1 MKPQEPIPHNY
12 SIRRLNMIFALSSLV
27 LLAVTGLMVGY
38 DYIRGWKW
46 FQLEFMRM
54 QQERISQEIGIAQT
68 EENKQQLA
76 DLDAQ
81 DRKNEIELARHRDQY
96 LTAQKALDAIEGD
109 HYRADQ
115 DYRFAKANLDAQRY
129 IAEAAIVQHLSD
141 APQQQAEFERQ
152 TKHLADLQ
160 LALQESTRKRD
171 AAKANVDQWLKKIK
185 DAEDKKKELT
195 ASVDLLNKQ
204 LGTVDMKP
212 FSTNWILSQPLLDFV
227 NPVLKIDQV
236 VLNDLSIDM
245 NYMNVPRV
253 DRCQT
258 CHRAID
264 TPGWESK
271 AEAARLSKELQ
282 EKLDAYQIPQ
292 EKRKETEERIAQLKR
307 IQDAPNDILNP
318 WRTHPKLDL
327 YVGSA
332 SLHPLLD
339 YGCTVCH
346 RGQDRATEFGRAGH
360 TPASPRMEHRWKE
373 ATLYFFPWS
382 NDFEKRHWC

>member
-12 SIRRLNMIFALSSLV
+12 SIRGLNLIFALSSIGLLV
-27 LLAVTGLMVGY
+27 VTGLIVGY

-54 QQERISQEIGIAQT
+54 QQERITQDIQAAQGA
-68 EENKQQLA
+68 ENKQQFA
-76 DLDAQ
+76 DLDSQ
-81 DRKNEIELARHRDQY
+81 DRKSSLELAAHRDQY
-96 LTAQKALDAIEGD
+96 LTAQKQLDAVEGD

-129 IAEAAIVQHLSD
+129 ITEASAVQHLAD
-141 APQQQAEFERQ
+141 AARQQAEFERQ
-152 TKHLADLQ
+152 TAHLAELQ
-160 LALQESTRKRD
+160 VHLQEVTRQRD

-185 DAEDKKKELT
+185 DAEDKRKELT
-195 ASVDLLNKQ
+195 ASVDLLKKQ

-212 FSTNWILSQPLLDFV
+212 FSTNWILSQPMLDFV

-253 DRCQT
+253 DRCVT

-271 AEAARLSKELQ
+271 AEAARLSQELQ
-282 EKLDAYQIPQ
+282 QKLDGYQVPVD
-292 EKRKETEERIAQLKR
+292 KRKETEERIAQLKR
-307 IQDAPNDILNP
+307 TQDAPSDILNP

-327 YVGSA
+327 FVGSA
-332 SLHPLLD
+332 SAHPIL
-339 YGCTVCH
+339 
-346 RGQDRATEFGRAGH
+346 E
-360 TPASPRMEHRWKE
+360 
-373 ATLYFFPWS
+373 
-382 NDFEKRHWC
+382 